1 MCACVSVS
9 VFACAAIE
17 VTAAEQD
24 ALVRAGE
31 CLALLDDSSD
41 GALLIT
47 TSFQPCCIPLA
58 GAWL

>member
-31 CLALLDDSSD
+31 CLALLDDSSE
-41 GALLIT
+41 GALLVT
-47 TSFQPCCIPLA
+47 TSSQPCCIPLA